1 MKKQDCD
8 KSPFIAIPASLG
20 GIILVI
26 TIMFLTLGKEFISQ
40 IGTIVWGL
48 VVLGIVALGFAY
60 KVYQK
65 K

>member
-1 MKKQDCD
+1 MAKKEPDS
-8 KSPFIAIPASLG
+8 SPFIAIPASLG

-26 TIMFLTLGKEFISQ
+26 TVTFLLFGKEFISQ

-48 VVLGIVALGFAY
+48 VLLGIAALGFAY